1 MVAVL
6 VMEVAMVIAVMKAVL
21 IVDALAALP
30 VVIVIAIIEALMT
43 SDVVKIMEVKMRI
56 VVDVNLFSLPLV
68 ALLTA
73 RA

>member
-30 VVIVIAIIEALMT
+30 VVTVIAIIEALMT

-56 VVDVNLFSLPLV
+56 VVDVNLLSLPLV